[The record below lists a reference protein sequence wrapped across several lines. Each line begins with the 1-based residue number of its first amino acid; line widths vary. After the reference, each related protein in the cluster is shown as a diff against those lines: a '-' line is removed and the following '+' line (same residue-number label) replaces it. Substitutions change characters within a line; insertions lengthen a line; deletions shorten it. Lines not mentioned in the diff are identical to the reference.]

1 MSNEVQVVLPNE
13 RYTLVEYELEAKPAV
28 ATVNAALVD
37 FPHREIFRWHLSII
51 VSLGDVDEDGMPSA
65 SEREVVDP
73 FGDELDEK
81 LKAPPE
87 LPNALFLARMTWNGT
102 RQLLY
107 RLYDPERAN
116 EVLKSIVEAGSHPR
130 SLDYRIEDDPEW
142 RHAKWFLDAV
152 AGGS

>member
-1 MSNEVQVVLPNE
+1 MSNEVQVVLPDE
-13 RYTLVEYELEAKPAV
+13 RYTLIEYELDAKSPV
-28 ATVNAALVD
+28 ATVNAALID
-37 FPHREIFRWHLSII
+37 FSHREIFRWHLSII
-51 VSLGDVDEDGMPSA
+51 VSLGDVDEGGMPSA

-87 LPNALFLARMTWNGT
+87 LPNALFLARMTWNGS

-116 EVLKSIVEAGSHPR
+116 EVLKTMVEAGSHPR

-152 AGGS
+152 AGAS